1 MNHGLPDFVCLC
13 YFVYQIKIKDLQRRI
28 EKKNPS
34 NETKAKKRRTSPKR
48 LELKEEYC
56 NQLAS
61 DLFSELTLLVVI
73 ALGLQTRLEQLQVL
87 YLFPEL
93 GYLALINDQYLLV
106 VGVAL
111 TQI

>member
-1 MNHGLPDFVCLC
+1 M
-13 YFVYQIKIKDLQRRI
+13 
-28 EKKNPS
+28 
-34 NETKAKKRRTSPKR
+34 RTSPKR